1 MEKNQKYH
9 PVGLLLAEKGLFGL
23 LLAEEGLFGQPL
35 AKKDIAANRWPKSSC
50 SSANTCSLVLENSY
64 QLGFLVF

>member
-23 LLAEEGLFGQPL
+23 LLTEEGLFAQPL
-35 AKKDIAANRWPKSSC
+35 AKKDFSANRWPKSTFRPTVGQRLPLQPTP
-50 SSANTCSLVLENSY
+50 ALL
-64 QLGFLVF
+64 F

>member
-35 AKKDIAANRWPKSSC
+35 AKKDFSANSWPKSP
-50 SSANTCSLVLENSY
+50 SSANTCSTVLENSY